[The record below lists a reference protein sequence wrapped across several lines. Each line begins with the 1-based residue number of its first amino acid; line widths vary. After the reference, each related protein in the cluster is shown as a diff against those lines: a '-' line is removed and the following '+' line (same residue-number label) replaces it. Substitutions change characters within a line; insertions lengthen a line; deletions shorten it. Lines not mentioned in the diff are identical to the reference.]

1 MWSPR
6 SAGRLGI
13 DDTYSAAV
21 ALRQRHWEYEEVQ
34 PDARRNLV
42 RAGRI
47 YQSLNAEVLMVMAI
61 SISILGATAFLFN
74 VYRIQTIAYYV
85 IFPPMMLVTGYALA
99 RAYGADQD
107 LALVMAAAIGLLGV
121 QLAWVLTTRIPRP

>member
-1 MWSPR
+1 
-6 SAGRLGI
+6 
-13 DDTYSAAV
+13 
-21 ALRQRHWEYEEVQ
+21 
-34 PDARRNLV
+34 
-42 RAGRI
+42 
-47 YQSLNAEVLMVMAI
+47 MVMAI